1 MLHMYLHELKA
12 HAKSL
17 VIWVT
22 VLFLLVLVAMAKFQA
37 YYNNPEMLKVLDS
50 MPKPPLPA
58 LPLPPCARP
67 PACGVSATHD
77 TSWIAFMSHPA
88 CGSIAVISWMA
99 GLLYLPRLFVY
110 HSENVK
116 NGGVTEIFKVME
128 RRLLKA
134 IMTPAMILTWALGLT
149 LWLGFGSVSLAD
161 DRWFHVKLAL
171 VILLS
176 IYHMYLGKLTRN
188 FAQDKN
194 LHGSKFYR
202 LINEVPTVLMIGIV
216 IMVIVRPF

>member
-1 MLHMYLHELKA
+1 M
-12 HAKSL
+12 
-17 VIWVT
+17 
-22 VLFLLVLVAMAKFQA
+22 
-37 YYNNPEMLKVLDS
+37 
-50 MPKPPLPA
+50 
-58 LPLPPCARP
+58 
-67 PACGVSATHD
+67 
-77 TSWIAFMSHPA
+77 
-88 CGSIAVISWMA
+88 
-99 GLLYLPRLFVY
+99 
-110 HSENVK
+110 K